1 MHAAGIGSPARYRLP
16 GTSMAALKAEG
27 VTSDHA
33 YCTAQISRTRRSP
46 LAFPLRTRRRARHSG
61 SFSTRRLMVSPDS
74 KENESPQ
81 RLSIYLQP
89 PRVHLQL
96 IKTSLASVL
105 LAGLSTLERR
115 RCQQDSL
122 LAGLV

>member
-46 LAFPLRTRRRARHSG
+46 PRFSAEDTEEGPSLRLILDEEADGFTG
-61 SFSTRRLMVSPDS
+61 
-74 KENESPQ
+74 
-81 RLSIYLQP
+81 LQ
-89 PRVHLQL
+89 
-96 IKTSLASVL
+96 
-105 LAGLSTLERR
+105 GE
-115 RCQQDSL
+115 
-122 LAGLV
+122 